1 MSQRLRVANAP
12 CSWGVL
18 EFDGMTAPSDAAK
31 VLDEIA
37 ASGFAGTELGDWGFL
52 PTSPDAL
59 ASELGG
65 RGLSLVGGFVPVALA
80 RPEEA
85 DAGVQAALQTA
96 RLMAGVSPDAFV
108 VLADD
113 NGSDPKRTQC
123 AGRILPEHGLDDR
136 QLAQAAQTA
145 QRVARAVRDETGLR
159 TVFHHHAAGFVE
171 TPDETARFLAHTDPE
186 LIGLCLD
193 TGHWTF
199 GGGDPLQALQDHADR
214 IWHVHFK
221 DCDGQ
226 VATGVAEASGDYFAA
241 VQGGVFCELGQG
253 SVDFPAITKAL
264 ASMDYQGWIVVEQ
277 DVLPG
282 MGSPLQSAVRNR
294 GYLARLGL

>member
-1 MSQRLRVANAP
+1 MSLRFRVANAP

-18 EFDGMTAPSDAAK
+18 EFDGMAAPSDATK

-37 ASGFAGTELGDWGFL
+37 ASGFGGTELGDWGFL

-59 ASELGG
+59 ANELGG

-80 RPEEA
+80 RPQEV
-85 DAGVQAALQTA
+85 DAGVQSALQTA
-96 RLMAGVSPDAFV
+96 RLMAGVCADAVV

-113 NGSDPKRTQC
+113 NGSDPQRTHC
-123 AGRILPEHGLDDR
+123 AGRIRSDQGLDEQR
-136 QLAQAAQTA
+136 MAQAAQVA
-145 QRVARAVRDETGLR
+145 QRVALAVREETGLR
-159 TVFHHHAAGFVE
+159 TVFHHHAAGFIE
-171 TPDETARFLAHTDPE
+171 TPDETARFLAHTDPS

-199 GGGDPLQALQDHADR
+199 GGGDPVEALQTHADR

-221 DCDGQ
+221 DCDSD
-226 VATGVAEASGDYFAA
+226 VAARVAQADGDYFDA

-253 SVDFPAITKAL
+253 VVDFPAITQAL
-264 ASMDYQGWIVVEQ
+264 ASMAYDGWIVVEQ

-294 GYLARLGL
+294 GYLARLGV